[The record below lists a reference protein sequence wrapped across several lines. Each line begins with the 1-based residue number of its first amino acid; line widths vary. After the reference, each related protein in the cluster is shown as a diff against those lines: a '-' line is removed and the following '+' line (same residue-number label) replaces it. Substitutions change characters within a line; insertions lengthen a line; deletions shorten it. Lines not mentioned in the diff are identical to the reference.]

1 MKPRASSISMF
12 AADQARVVRTGI
24 RSRLAPVAMA
34 IALAGL
40 LTACGGS
47 PSSTVPD
54 SSATSSSLAA
64 GSSTDGTGAQGGSS
78 AAGGSGG
85 DSSSAG
91 GASGTGGSSSG
102 GTSSSTSTPTD
113 GSSGSGTGST
123 GGGTTGSGT
132 GGTDTGGTGTGG
144 TGTGGTGTGGTGTGG
159 TGTGGTGTG
168 TTDPGTGTG
177 GSGTGTGTGTGGTGT
192 TDPVGGSV
200 SDTHT
205 QIEDQFNRDLQ
216 DKLQQLSSQGSL
228 CTDTGDKQVLGM
240 KVSSLDHFVNA
251 AATIVINAVQSG
263 QSVNKDALITLL
275 NQYRAADKDWLAN
288 PAQLLAACGWSP
300 DEIKVTKA
308 QKSNAIDSLYDGLIS
323 LILSL

>member
-144 TGTGGTGTGGTGTGG
+144 TGTGGTGTGGTGTG
-159 TGTGGTGTG
+159 

-228 CTDTGDKQVLGM
+228 CTDTGAKQVLGM

>member
-132 GGTDTGGTGTGG
+132 TGSGTGG
-144 TGTGGTGTGGTGTGG
+144 TDTGGTGTGGTGTGG

-228 CTDTGDKQVLGM
+228 CTDTGAKQVLGM

>member
-1 MKPRASSISMF
+1 MF

-144 TGTGGTGTGGTGTGG
+144 TGTGGTGTGGTGTG
-159 TGTGGTGTG
+159 

-228 CTDTGDKQVLGM
+228 CTDTGAKQVLGM